1 MLGQTVSHY
10 RILQRIGAGG
20 MGVVYKAEDL
30 RLKRMVAIKVLPEEF
45 IPNKQTLQRFKREAQ
60 TASALNHPNIC
71 TLLDIGEYEER
82 PFLVMEYLEGRS
94 LRHEIGG
101 LPMDPDRVL
110 ELATQMADALD
121 AAHTKGII
129 HRDIKSANIFVTNYG
144 QAKILDFGLAK
155 LSQPDHVVQPD
166 HVAEVREETIDMVT
180 QPGVLVGTVSY
191 MSPEQATRQAIDT
204 RTDIFSFGIVMY
216 EMAAGCVPFRAP
228 SITEI
233 LDKIARGSYQPLRE
247 ISPAVPEQL
256 EQIIAKCL
264 EKDAGRRYQSAA
276 ELRADLMQARR
287 GLLSGLTPA
296 GLGLPEPSARRTRRW
311 YAFAGLLAVVAGGY
325 LIATLVNRPETSLA
339 KATFAQL
346 TSQSGMELFPTL
358 SPDGRSVAY
367 ASRAGT
373 DWDVQLLR
381 IGGQNPTNLTADSPA
396 DDAQPAFS
404 PSGESIVFR
413 SERDGGGIFVM
424 RATGESVR
432 RLTNFGHNPA
442 WSPDE
447 KRVVFSTEAIVDS
460 PGERIG
466 AATLWTVDI
475 VTSETRQLSQEDGVQ
490 PSWSPHRHRI
500 AYWAVN
506 GGQRD
511 VWTIRVD
518 GSDPRAVTNDA
529 SMDWNPVW
537 SADGKYL
544 YFCSDAGGNMNLW
557 RIPLDEESGE
567 ILGSAEPVTI
577 GGGSAQRLHAS
588 ISRDGRRIAYVEQ
601 VATDNLHK
609 VAFDRAEAQVQGAP
623 VWISQNLAP
632 ARNPDPSPDGQRLV
646 YSSWG
651 SQEDLFIV
659 GVDGKG
665 ETRLTNDVFRDR
677 VPRWSPDGTRIAFY
691 SNRTGNYEIWM
702 MRADGSGL
710 ARVTRSGTRDA
721 IRSIWS
727 PDSRKLA
734 GSYARESAFIVE
746 LGKSADQHVVRVLPP
761 LPNPGEY
768 FNVFSWSPDGRWLAG
783 YRVDVTSGAYKGIA
797 VFSLQSQQYD
807 ILTDY
812 GAVPV
817 WLGDSRRLLFESRG
831 ILWLVDRVTKGVR
844 ETLSIPPHRIHE
856 LGQLAPL
863 DRWIYFSLLEREADI
878 WLISLP

>member
-10 RILQRIGAGG
+10 QVLARIGAGG
-20 MGVVYKAEDL
+20 MGVVFRAEDL
-30 RLKRMVAIKVLPEEF
+30 RLKRMVAIKFLREEF
-45 IPNKQTLQRFKREAQ
+45 IPNKQSLQRFEREAQ

-71 TLLDIGEYEER
+71 TLLDIGEYEGR
-82 PFLVMEYLEGRS
+82 PFIVMEYLEGCS

-101 LPMDPDRVL
+101 RPMDPDRIM

-155 LSQPDHVVQPD
+155 LSEPDHPEASD
-166 HVAEVREETIDMVT
+166 ETIDMLT
-180 QPGVLVGTVSY
+180 QPGALVGTVSY
-191 MSPEQATRQAIDT
+191 MSPEQAARQAIDC
-204 RTDIFSFGIVMY
+204 RTDIFSFGVVLY
-216 EMAAGCVPFRAP
+216 EMASGFLPFRA
-228 SITEI
+228 SSVTEI
-233 LDKIARGSYQPLRE
+233 LDKIVRGSYPSLRE
-247 ISPAVPEQL
+247 VSPGVPEQL
-256 EQIIAKCL
+256 ERIIVKCL
-264 EKDAGRRYQSAA
+264 EKEAGQRYQTAG
-276 ELRADLMQARR
+276 ELRADLTRVRR
-287 GLLSGLTPA
+287 GLLSGLT
-296 GLGLPEPSARRTRRW
+296 LGDLSLPEARARRHTRW
-311 YAFAGLLAVVAGGY
+311 YAFAGLLAAAGGAY
-325 LIATLVNRPETSLA
+325 LIATLLSGRPGTSLA

-346 TSQSGMELFPTL
+346 TSQSGMEVFPAL

-367 ASRAGT
+367 ASRNDG
-373 DWDVQLLR
+373 DWDIQLLR
-381 IGGQNPTNLTADSPA
+381 VGGAYPTNLTADSVV
-396 DDAQPAFS
+396 DDTQPAFS
-404 PSGESIVFR
+404 PNGESIVFR

-424 RATGESVR
+424 AATGESIR

-442 WSPDE
+442 WSPDG
-447 KRVVFSTEAIVDS
+447 KWVVFSTEAILDS
-460 PGERIG
+460 PSERVG

-475 VTSETRQLSQEDGVQ
+475 LTGETHQLSREDGVQ
-490 PSWSPHRHRI
+490 PSWSPNHHRI
-500 AYWAVN
+500 AYWGVN

-511 VWTIRVD
+511 VWTMRAD

-529 SMDWNPVW
+529 AMDWNPVW

-544 YFCSDAGGNMNLW
+544 YFCSDLGGNMNLW
-557 RIPLDEESGE
+557 RTRIDEESGE
-567 ILGSAEPVTI
+567 VVGSMEPVTM
-577 GGGSAQRLHAS
+577 GGGSAQRLHPS

-609 VAFDRAEAQVQGAP
+609 AAFDVATAQVQGAP
-623 VWISQNLAP
+623 VSISQNLAP
-632 ARNPDPSPDGQRLV
+632 ARNPDPAPDGRHLV

-651 SQEDLFIV
+651 SQEDLFVV

-665 ETRLTNDVFRDR
+665 ERRLTNDVFRDR

-702 MRADGSGL
+702 IHADGSGL
-710 ARVTRSGTRDA
+710 EQVSRSGTRDA
-721 IRSIWS
+721 IRSVWS

-734 GSYARESAFIVE
+734 SSYARESAFIVE
-746 LGKSADQHVVRVLPP
+746 LGKSADKHVVRALPP

-768 FNVFSWSPDGRWLAG
+768 FNVFSWSPDGKWLAG

-812 GAVPV
+812 GTVPV

-831 ILWLVDRVTKGVR
+831 ILWLIDRVTKGVR
-844 ETLSIPPHRIHE
+844 ETLAIPPHRIHE

-863 DRWIYFSLLEREADI
+863 DQWIYFSLLEREADI
-878 WLISLP
+878 WIITLP